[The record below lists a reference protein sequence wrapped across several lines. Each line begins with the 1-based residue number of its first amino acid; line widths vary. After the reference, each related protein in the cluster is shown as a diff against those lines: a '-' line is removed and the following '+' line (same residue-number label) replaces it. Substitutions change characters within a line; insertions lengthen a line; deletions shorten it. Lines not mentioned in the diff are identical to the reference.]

1 MWNSR
6 KEFRDWIKSLDSSSI
21 IANRILCE
29 DKLGLFKDYSKS
41 TRMWMTR
48 VMNMYCSPKAMILL
62 YTSNK

>member
-48 VMNMYCSPKAMILL
+48 VMNDALL
-62 YTSNK
+62 TKGYDFAVYKQ

>member
-48 VMNMYCSPKAMILL
+48 VMNNILL
-62 YTSNK
+62 TKGYDFAVYKQ

>member
-48 VMNMYCSPKAMILL
+48 VMNNVLL
-62 YTSNK
+62 TKGYDFAVYKQ

>member
-29 DKLGLFKDYSKS
+29 DKLGLFK
-41 TRMWMTR
+41 TIP
-48 VMNMYCSPKAMILL
+48 NPLECG
-62 YTSNK
+62 

>member
-29 DKLGLFKDYSKS
+29 DKLGLFKGYSKS

-48 VMNMYCSPKAMILL
+48 VMNDILL
-62 YTSNK
+62 TKGYDFAVYKQ

>member
-48 VMNMYCSPKAMILL
+48 VINNILL
-62 YTSNK
+62 TKGYDFAVYKQ